1 MREQVAQRVGDPG
14 ERGGEMDRDEP
25 AAVAEIQQ
33 YAGRREHHHDH
44 VDQPVQDDIERVVT
58 ELAGARDEKGA
69 DLPERDARR
78 QAGEEV
84 PSPNLTLR
92 KDRFEQLGDERVG
105 IVGGDP
111 YAGENADEKRNCRD
125 PVEDDG
131 PYVAAWRAGA
141 RSALRGA
148 GTTLTGLGLAAA
160 RARERLIIPGDVVHH
175 RSISPSPLSIV
186 LRGQRASP

>member
-25 AAVAEIQQ
+25 ADVAEIQQ
-33 YAGRREHHHDH
+33 YAGRREPHHDH

-78 QAGEEV
+78 QAAARHVEDVGGSAKEQGEAGEEV

-92 KDRFEQLGDERVG
+92 KDRFEPLGDERVG

-111 YAGENADEKRNCRD
+111 YAGENADEKRN
-125 PVEDDG
+125 
-131 PYVAAWRAGA
+131 
-141 RSALRGA
+141 
-148 GTTLTGLGLAAA
+148 
-160 RARERLIIPGDVVHH
+160 
-175 RSISPSPLSIV
+175 
-186 LRGQRASP
+186 